1 MRGAAAPVT
10 EEEKLAAEEEDQR
23 STSLSIV
30 KMSLFNMQMTLK
42 KILDSEQLAAHFDFT
57 LT

>member
-1 MRGAAAPVT
+1 MT

-30 KMSLFNMQMTLK
+30 KMSLFNMQLTLK
-42 KILDSEQLAAHFDFT
+42 KILDSDQLAAHFDFY